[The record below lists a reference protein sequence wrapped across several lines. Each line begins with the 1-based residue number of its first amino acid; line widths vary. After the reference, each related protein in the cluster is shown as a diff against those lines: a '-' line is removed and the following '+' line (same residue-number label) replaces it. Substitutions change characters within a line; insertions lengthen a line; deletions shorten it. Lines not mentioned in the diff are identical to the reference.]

1 MNKKEK
7 RQLKKYI
14 NLAFSDYS
22 EEERKE
28 FLEYLVNQKAV
39 KTTIVQYIGNNIA
52 KVGVK
57 QKIGDIKIKTYLSTK
72 YDNELLDD

>member
-1 MNKKEK
+1 MNEKEK
-7 RQLKKYI
+7 IQLSKYI
-14 NLAFSDYS
+14 DFAFSDYS
-22 EEERKE
+22 EAERKE

-39 KTTIVQYIGNNIA
+39 ISTFVQYIGNNIA

-57 QKIGDIKIKTYLSTK
+57 QKIGDIKMKTYLSTK

>member
-1 MNKKEK
+1 MNEQKK

-14 NLAFSDYS
+14 DLAFSDYS
-22 EEERKE
+22 ENERKE

-39 KTTIVQYIGNNIA
+39 VSTFVQYIGNNIA

-57 QKIGDIKIKTYLSTK
+57 QEIGDIKMRTYLSTK

>member
-39 KTTIVQYIGNNIA
+39 KTTFVQYIGNNIA